1 MIFYVQ
7 LEEVTNIVLGY
18 SSNKINENDI
28 EIDEKDLEERFL
40 NSPIFY
46 VYVENESRFEF
57 REELRDKYIKEKESR
72 LTDKDKID
80 NLTKQLATSKVEN
93 MKQKSIINNL
103 IKQRA
108 EDKIDYMKS
117 RNIIDV
123 LTKQQA
129 QNKIE
134 IMKLKGGK

>member
-7 LEEVTNIVLGY
+7 LDKVTNIVLGY
-18 SSNKINENDI
+18 SSSKINENDI
-28 EIDEKDLEERFL
+28 EIEEKDLEERFL

-46 VYVENESRFEF
+46 VYIEDESRFEF
-57 REELRDKYIKEKESR
+57 REELREKYIKEKESR
-72 LTDKDKID
+72 LTDKQKID
-80 NLTKQLATSKVEN
+80 SLTKQLAKSKVEN
-93 MKQKSIINNL
+93 MKQKSIMNNL

-134 IMKLKGGK
+134 IMKLKGGR

>member
-1 MIFYVQ
+1 MIYIQIDVDRHV
-7 LEEVTNIVLGY
+7 EGY
-18 SSNKINENDI
+18 SSCRLNENDI
-28 EIDEKDLEERFL
+28 EIEEQELEENFF
-40 NSPIFY
+40 NTPFFY
-46 VYVENESRFEF
+46 VYIEEESRFEF
-57 REELRDKYIKEKESR
+57 KEELRDKYIKEKESR
-72 LTDKDKID
+72 STDKDKID
-80 NLTKQLATSKVEN
+80 SLTKQLAASKVEN
-93 MKQKSIINNL
+93 IKQKAITNNL